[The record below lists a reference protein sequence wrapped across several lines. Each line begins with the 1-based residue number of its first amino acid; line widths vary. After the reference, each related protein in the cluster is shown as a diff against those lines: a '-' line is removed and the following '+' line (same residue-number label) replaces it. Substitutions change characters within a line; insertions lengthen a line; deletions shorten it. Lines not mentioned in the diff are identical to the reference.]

1 MYAYYQNGVRNV
13 DAAEKELLYSL
24 MKAHDLYN
32 YLLLLIVEV
41 TRYADEVINDLE
53 AKNKVAHIDTPIDHR
68 FIENRFV
75 KQLDSNIQLTN
86 FVDNKKMTWFDERD
100 FLKKLYAIIT
110 ESEYYAEYMAKEKV
124 EYIDDRE
131 RWRKLY
137 KNIIMKDE
145 SIDDLLEDKC
155 LYWND
160 DKQIVDTFVL
170 KSIKRFEE
178 ANGKEQELM
187 PEFKD
192 DEDREFAIKLLR
204 KSIINDEYY
213 QSLISG
219 SSRKWDFSR
228 LAFMDIIIMQ
238 VAIAEMLIFPEI
250 PVTVTI
256 NEYIEIARCYSTPK
270 SPSYVNGI
278 IDHIAK
284 QLIKENKLMKVY

>member
-53 AKNKVAHIDTPIDHR
+53 TKNKVAHIDSNISHR
-68 FIENRFV
+68 FIDNRFV
-75 KQLDSNIQLTN
+75 KQLDSNLQLTS
-86 FVDNKKMTWFDERD
+86 FVDNKKMSWFDERD
-100 FLKKLYAIIT
+100 FLKKLYTTIT
-110 ESEYYAEYMAKEKV
+110 ESEYYAEYMAKESV
-124 EYIDDRE
+124 DYVDDRE
-131 RWRKLY
+131 VWRKIY

-170 KSIKRFEE
+170 KTIKRFEE
-178 ANGKEQELM
+178 SNGKDQELM
-187 PEFKD
+187 PQFKD
-192 DEDREFAIKLLR
+192 DEDREFAVKLLR

-213 QSLISG
+213 QSLIGG

-284 QLIKENKLMKVY
+284 QLIKENKLMKIY